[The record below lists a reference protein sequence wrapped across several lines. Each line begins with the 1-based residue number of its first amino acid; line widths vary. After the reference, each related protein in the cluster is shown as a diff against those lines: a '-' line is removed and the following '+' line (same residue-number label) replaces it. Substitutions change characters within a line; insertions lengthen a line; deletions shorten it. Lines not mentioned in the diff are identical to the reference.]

1 VTTVTKPSDFDL
13 EADEIVTAAI
23 EIFQE
28 SGLDSVS
35 MRSVS
40 SRLGV
45 SPVPL
50 YSRIGNKAAL
60 LDAIADRLLADL
72 APPSNEDEAWDEYGV
87 RWARELRT
95 RLRRAHDS
103 RLILW
108 PGRDAYVEASRP
120 LIEIMRRDGFA
131 SDAAVLACRLLTWA
145 TVGFA
150 AVEGGVKPP
159 GRGRRRTRVGGDPRG
174 VSAGETDTLFELH
187 IRYVID
193 GIARD
198 ADLDQAVSGAP
209 AKRGRKRR

>member
-1 VTTVTKPSDFDL
+1 
-13 EADEIVTAAI
+13 
-23 EIFQE
+23 
-28 SGLDSVS
+28 

-40 SRLGV
+40 ARLGV
-45 SPVPL
+45 SRIPH
-50 YSRIGNKAAL
+50 YSRIGNKDAL

-72 APPSNEDEAWDEYGV
+72 APPSTEDEPWEEYGL

-95 RLRRAHDS
+95 RLRRARDS

-120 LIEIMRRDGFA
+120 LIETMRRDGFA

-159 GRGRRRTRVGGDPRG
+159 GRGRRRTRVGGDPGG
-174 VSAGETDTLFELH
+174 VGADETDTLFELH
-187 IRYVID
+187 IRYVI
-193 GIARD
+193 
-198 ADLDQAVSGAP
+198 
-209 AKRGRKRR
+209 